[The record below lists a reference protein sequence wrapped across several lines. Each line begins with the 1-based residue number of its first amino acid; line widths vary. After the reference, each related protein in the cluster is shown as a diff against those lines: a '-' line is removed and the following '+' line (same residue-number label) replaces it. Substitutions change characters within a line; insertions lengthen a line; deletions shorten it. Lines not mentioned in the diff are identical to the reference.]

1 MTASSGVPSSFT
13 TRWSAHTHQ
22 PLHNTA
28 LSTSST
34 SSSTTTDISHP
45 PKYNTS
51 CNSCRK
57 SRVKCSGGVPC
68 QRCATSSN
76 PSLCVYSVSQRRGKR
91 KATEDLSHSPDF
103 TVQGLSPGVLH
114 LNTQPAFDFMANNDQ
129 FGSARAAFTS
139 MGEPASNLF
148 QSDDYQLDP
157 SSIPNVMTGLTA
169 DSPSLTEL
177 VGSLNSPPPPQ
188 SSSPKERQKCP
199 DGCYA
204 SIHDLANSFNNVT
217 AQPGQTSLGEILQL
231 LQQAF
236 HLSTKYLQCPNC
248 DAGCPRL
255 MNLAMLHQRQ
265 VTLLCELAKEPA
277 SHLANDSTRIA
288 LGSFRSSKEDDLSL
302 KRLMLKNATRDTK
315 KLVDDFHE
323 GAKDFEDRY
332 IAGTLILGEAGK
344 LNLTWLLDVAANLGR
359 RLDCVRVLLDQED
372 WASQLCQ

>member
-1 MTASSGVPSSFT
+1 MTASNAVPSSFT

-22 PLHNTA
+22 PLQNTA

-34 SSSTTTDISHP
+34 SSSTTTGISHL

-76 PSLCVYSVSQRRGKR
+76 PPLCIYSISQRRGKR

-103 TVQGLSPGVLH
+103 TVQGLSPGVPH
-114 LNTQPAFDFMANNDQ
+114 LNTRPTFEFMAHNDQ
-129 FGSARAAFTS
+129 IGSAGAVFTS
-139 MGEPASNLF
+139 MGEPASNVSGAIVSYSL
-148 QSDDYQLDP
+148 QRRQL
-157 SSIPNVMTGLTA
+157 IEVGLTA

-217 AQPGQTSLGEILQL
+217 AEPGQTSLDEILQL

-236 HLSTKYLQCPNC
+236 QLSTKYLQCPNC

-277 SHLANDSTRIA
+277 SHLANDSTRVA
-288 LGSFRSSKEDDLSL
+288 LGSFQPNKEGDLSL

-315 KLVDDFHE
+315 KLVDDFHK